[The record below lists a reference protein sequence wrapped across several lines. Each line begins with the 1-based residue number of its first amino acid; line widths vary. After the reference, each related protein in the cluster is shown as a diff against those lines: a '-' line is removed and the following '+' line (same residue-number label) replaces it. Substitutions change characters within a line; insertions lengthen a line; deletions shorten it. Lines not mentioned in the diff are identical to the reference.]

1 MDIGSKIK
9 SLRLKKN
16 LTQQELGKI
25 LGVEKSTISMYENN
39 KSRPDD
45 ETKSKI
51 ADYFNVTTDYLLGRS
66 DNPKLTQEEE
76 KDVYEKFEELKDSLE
91 NTDDL
96 MFCGEILDNE
106 TRELLLSSL
115 KNTILTSK
123 IIAKEREK
131 NK

>member
-1 MDIGSKIK
+1 MIIANRLKNLRTSK
-9 SLRLKKN
+9 SLS
-16 LTQQELGKI
+16 QEDLAEI
-25 LGVEKSTISMYENN
+25 LNISSTAYGHYERGRTIPSTEMII
-39 KSRPDD
+39 KL
-45 ETKSKI
+45 SKF
-51 ADYFNVTTDYLLGRS
+51 YNVTTDYLLGRS

-76 KDVYEKFEELKDSLE
+76 KDVYKKFEELKDSLE

-96 MFCGEILDNE
+96 MFCGEILDDE

>member
-1 MDIGSKIK
+1 MLQDRLRELRKSNKYSQEDIANKLNISTSAYGFYEQGK
-9 SLRLKKN
+9 SIPNANTLLFLAN
-16 LTQQELGKI
+16 L
-25 LGVEKSTISMYENN
+25 Y
-39 KSRPDD
+39 
-45 ETKSKI
+45 
-51 ADYFNVTTDYLLGRS
+51 NVTTDYLLGRS

-76 KDVYEKFEELKDSLE
+76 KDVYKKFEELKDSLE

-96 MFCGEILDNE
+96 MFCGEILDDE